1 MNRGAAIAATLVLI
15 LMMDYVWL
23 TFNRTMYAS
32 MVQNVQNQKLAINLT
47 AAVVAYIFVA
57 MAFMVIVIYN
67 IEKVIDKITLT
78 EACVIGGAA
87 GLSIYGIYNATNAA
101 IFANYSLDVVIFD
114 TLWGTTLFAVA
125 ASAYVWMRSTK
136 N

>member
-1 MNRGAAIAATLVLI
+1 MNRGAATVATLVLI
-15 LMMDYVWL
+15 LLMDYVWL
-23 TFNRTMYAS
+23 TFSREMYAS
-32 MVQNVQNQKLAINLT
+32 MVQNIQKQALAINPT
-47 AAVVAYIFVA
+47 YAVVAYIFVA
-57 MAFMVIVIYN
+57 MAFMVTVIYN

-101 IFANYSLDVVIFD
+101 IFANYSLNVVIFD
-114 TLWGTTLFAVA
+114 TLWGTTLFALA
-125 ASAYVWMRSTK
+125 TTAYVWMRSTK

>member
-1 MNRGAAIAATLVLI
+1 MNRGAATIATLVLI

-23 TFNRTMYAS
+23 SFSRTMYSS
-32 MVQNVQNQKLAINLT
+32 MVQNVQKQKMTINLMY
-47 AAVVAYIFVA
+47 AVVAYIFVA
-57 MAFMVIVIYN
+57 MAFMVTVIYN
-67 IEKVIDKITLT
+67 IENVIDKITLT
-78 EACVIGGAA
+78 EACVLGGAA

-125 ASAYVWMRSTK
+125 TTAYVWMRSTK

>member
-1 MNRGAAIAATLVLI
+1 MNRNLATIATLVLI

-23 TFNRTMYAS
+23 ALNRAMYES
-32 MVQNVQNQKLAINLT
+32 MVQNVQNQKMAINLT

-57 MAFMVIVIYN
+57 MAFVVVVIYN
-67 IEKVIDKITLT
+67 VEKVIKTITLT
-78 EACVIGGAA
+78 EACIMGGAA

-101 IFANYSLDVVIFD
+101 IFANYSLDVAIFD

-125 ASAYVWMRSTK
+125 TTAYVWMRSTK